1 MEITLGGEVV
11 VRAWCRRRDD
21 SKTEFPWGPAASPAR
36 EAATVT
42 RQSAGWVSG
51 GSRASAALVSEV
63 SAKMAWR
70 YDDGQN
76 GDSKEEEE
84 TPGKDKGSGQDG
96 AVDSK
101 AMEVDKIYF
110 GDIKQKSIPKEGN

>member
-1 MEITLGGEVV
+1 MREW
-11 VRAWCRRRDD
+11 RRRRDD
-21 SKTEFPWGPAASPAR
+21 LTTTFPWVPAESSAR
-36 EAATVT
+36 GADTAT

-51 GSRASAALVSEV
+51 GSGASAALVSEV
-63 SAKMAWR
+63 SAKMVWR

-96 AVDSK
+96 AVDRK
-101 AMEVDKIYF
+101 AM
-110 GDIKQKSIPKEGN
+110 